1 MKILVNSYFL
11 IICILFLQTSLK
23 LSAQLNL
30 GLNFSKVNSQAR
42 PSSRIFGTPEGKY
55 AYEFGFISETT
66 NKAMGISLYKSFT
79 KLFFNA
85 DITYRESKKRY
96 MVKDYTEEIN
106 APMNYVDE
114 SSKVIHIPVL
124 AGCNFNNL
132 KIGAGTFFNFNLEN
146 ENKLTRLYPFVNK
159 NRKLETGVELFLGYK
174 LFNRVLV
181 HARYEKAFVSIG
193 NHIYYKQQSTRLVS
207 TMDNITFGISIYPSG
222 LD

>member
-1 MKILVNSYFL
+1 MKILVNSFL
-11 IICILFLQTSLK
+11 TLICICFLNTSHK

-79 KLFFNA
+79 KLFFTA

-96 MVKDYTEEIN
+96 MVKDYSEEIN
-106 APMNYVDE
+106 APMNYIDE

-124 AGCNFNNL
+124 AGYNFNNL
-132 KIGAGTFFNFNLEN
+132 KIGAGTFFNYNLEN
-146 ENKLTRLYPFVNK
+146 ENKLTHLYPFDNK
-159 NRKLETGVELFLGYK
+159 NRKLDTGVELFLGYK